1 MECHRVAGGPPTAW
15 PQRQQ
20 VLDHVGAVTLLCK
33 AKPFL
38 LGIFFFFFFGI
49 HLFNVGQ
56 KLVYT
61 DSVVLQRPTK
71 VKSVC
76 LRGKG
81 ESIRSP

>member
-1 MECHRVAGGPPTAW
+1 MSSQYGVRSIYSSSSGSGGMDC
-15 PQRQQ
+15 
-20 VLDHVGAVTLLCK
+20 LGEVTICK
-33 AKPFL
+33 PCVIGVSPGWA
-38 LGIFFFFFFGI
+38 FFFFFGI